1 MSNPDDS
8 ADKPVVHEKNPH
20 NYRKVGFSMIVIS
33 VSLVA
38 IGLLVWAVGD
48 NYHFSSD
55 IMAAQEVDAM
65 TPKQGYNIVVFDYT
79 QPIGAKLKLVGSASN
94 LDDALKAQADQA
106 QLYVGQKP
114 EALIFDSS
122 KQNNTDTVAIAEVYA
137 LTPND
142 GYQII
147 SFNTALPVGAKL
159 SSLKADDQYTNA
171 TNDIQFYS
179 SQITDPA
186 IKIIILSTTFD
197 DNLKQVLGAKYTPDL
212 LANNLNKFPQKPHL
226 AKPVIAHP
234 PVVTT
239 NATQTTN
246 QTTTNAT
253 ATTNQTATMT
263 NATMKINQTAIVP
276 PTLTT
281 NQTTTNATKA
291 TNKTAVVI
299 ETTTL
304 SGITNQTVTSN
315 STKTNQ
321 TTTNSTKTVNLSE
334 NMTINSTGH

>member
-1 MSNPDDS
+1 MSHPEDS

-79 QPIGAKLKLVGSASN
+79 QPIGAKLKLVGTASN
-94 LDDALKAQADQA
+94 IDDALKMQADQA
-106 QLYVGQKP
+106 QQYIGQKP
-114 EALIFDSS
+114 EALIFDNS
-122 KQNNTDTVAIAEVYA
+122 KNNNTMTVAIAEVYA

-186 IKIIILSTTFD
+186 IKIIILSTSFD
-197 DNLKQVLGAKYTPDL
+197 DDLKQVLGEKYAPDL

-226 AKPVIAHP
+226 AKPVVTPP
-234 PVVTT
+234 PVV
-239 NATQTTN
+239 
-246 QTTTNAT
+246 TTNAT
-253 ATTNQTATMT
+253 ATTNQTVTVPA
-263 NATMKINQTAIVP
+263 NQTAIVP
-276 PTLTT
+276 PPVAA
-281 NQTTTNATKA
+281 NPTTTNATQT
-291 TNKTAVVI
+291 TNKTAVVN

-304 SGITNQTVTSN
+304 SGTTNQTVTSN
-315 STKTNQ
+315 STQTNQ

-334 NMTINSTGH
+334 NMTINSTSH